1 MPLPSARLTPIAG
14 LLITLNQF
22 ALTTLLTLPSQV
34 IDRSKISMIPF
45 KCQLS
50 VSLAPRTIPM
60 TTWATYTA
68 LFVFVNVLNNQAFGY
83 DISVPV
89 HIILR
94 SGGSVTTMLVGY
106 LVAGKKYS
114 RLQISGVLLLT
125 AGVITAALSDAKSQ
139 GKLDSPSY
147 SHQPLK
153 RDPTSFATG
162 LLILLVAQTISAYM
176 GLYIQNIYAALPSET
191 PRPWRENL
199 FYSHFLSLPL
209 FIPFYPAIIS
219 QFKALFSSTPIS
231 AYLPSDLSLP
241 PSDLNFL
248 ALALDY
254 LTRTP
259 IKVFQL
265 SINALTQYACI
276 RGVNVLSARSSALTV
291 TIVLNFRK
299 LVSLLLSIWLFG
311 NELAPGVLVGA
322 LIVFVG
328 GGVYGWEGGGK
339 KKQASSN
346 GAVAEPD
353 KKMAEGVANGDVD
366 GEKEVVKKEL

>member
-1 MPLPSARLTPIAG
+1 
-14 LLITLNQF
+14 
-22 ALTTLLTLPSQV
+22 
-34 IDRSKISMIPF
+34 
-45 KCQLS
+45 
-50 VSLAPRTIPM
+50 M
-60 TTWATYTA
+60 TTM
-68 LFVFVNVLNNQAFGY
+68 V
-83 DISVPV
+83 
-89 HIILR
+89 
-94 SGGSVTTMLVGY
+94 VGY

-114 RLQISGVLLLT
+114 WLQISGVFILT

-139 GKLDSPSY
+139 GKLESPSY
-147 SHQPLK
+147 SDQPHK
-153 RDPTSFATG
+153 RDSMSFATG

-209 FIPFYPAIIS
+209 FIPFYPAIMS
-219 QFKALFSSTPIS
+219 QFKALFASAPIS
-231 AYLPSDLSLP
+231 TYLPDVSLP
-241 PSDLNFL
+241 PSDLN
-248 ALALDY
+248 ALAMGLDY

-265 SINALTQYACI
+265 ALNALTQYACI
-276 RGVNVLSARSSALTV
+276 KGVNVLSARSSALTV

-311 NELAPGVLVGA
+311 NELAPGVRIGA

-339 KKQASSN
+339 TKQGSSN
-346 GAVAEPD
+346 GTVTGPNKTMVED
-353 KKMAEGVANGDVD
+353 VANGSVD
-366 GEKEVVKKEL
+366 REQEVKKEL